1 MQWRVHIVLPKHAL
15 VVASSGDHAQALSR
29 RLDDVQRQIDWL
41 RTHTVQR
48 DTQLDA
54 ALGRLQSEEQRRQL
68 KRSTSFYGV
77 FGL

>member
-1 MQWRVHIVLPKHAL
+1 MIDPV
-15 VVASSGDHAQALSR
+15 QALNR
-29 RLDDVQRQIDWL
+29 RLDDVQRQVDWL

-48 DTQLDA
+48 DTQLDTV
-54 ALGRLQSEEQRRQL
+54 LERLQSEEQRRGL